1 MVSEGSAQR
10 PAHGDSTETAAPAV
24 PQIAA
29 FDAIPWTS
37 LPDGVRRKVY
47 FSDRMT
53 LVLWEFTRTAR
64 QGDKVKLHSHPHEQ
78 ITYIVSGKGMA
89 RVSDMGKA
97 VSAGDILIV
106 PGDVLHG
113 VQALSDKLVF
123 IDVFTPARED
133 FRAPAPSK

>member
-1 MVSEGSAQR
+1 MLSADSAQQ
-10 PAHGDSTETAAPAV
+10 PAHGDSNKAPAPAV

-29 FDAIPWTS
+29 FDGIPWTS
-37 LPDGVRRKVY
+37 LPDNVRRKVY

-53 LVLWEFTRTAR
+53 LVLWEFSRPR
-64 QGDKVKLHSHPHEQ
+64 QSAEVKLHSHPHEQ
-78 ITYIVSGKGMA
+78 LTYIVSGKGKA
-89 RVSDMGKA
+89 RVGDMGKE
-97 VSAGDILIV
+97 VSVGDVLIV

-133 FRAPAPSK
+133 FRVPAPAK